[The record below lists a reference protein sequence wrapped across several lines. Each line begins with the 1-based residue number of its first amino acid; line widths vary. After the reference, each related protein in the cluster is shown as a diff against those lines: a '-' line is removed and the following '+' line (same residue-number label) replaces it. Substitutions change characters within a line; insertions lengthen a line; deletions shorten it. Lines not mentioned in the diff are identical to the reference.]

1 MKKNILLLVIFLT
14 VTACGVKDYVSNND
28 SKYTY
33 FLQETADP
41 QHVVD
46 SLLQDKS
53 TDFHTWT
60 KMNLIGV
67 RYDSTRITTY
77 TNWVLVSD
85 SVRNSISVTC
95 YGNTDTCTV
104 KSKVS
109 KVK

>member
-1 MKKNILLLVIFLT
+1 MKKNILLLTIALI
-14 VTACGVKDYVSNND
+14 VTACDVKDYISNDD

-33 FLQETADP
+33 FLQETVDP
-41 QHVVD
+41 QHIVD

-53 TDFHTWT
+53 SDFRTWT
-60 KMNLIGV
+60 RMNLVGV
-67 RYDSTRITTY
+67 RYDSTQITTY

>member
-1 MKKNILLLVIFLT
+1 MKKNILLLTTVLI
-14 VTACGVKDYVSNND
+14 VTACGVKDYISNDD

-33 FLQETADP
+33 FLQETVDP
-41 QHVVD
+41 QHTVD

-53 TDFHTWT
+53 SDFRTWT
-60 KMNLIGV
+60 RMNLVGV
-67 RYDSTRITTY
+67 RYDSTQITTY

>member
-1 MKKNILLLVIFLT
+1 MKKNILLLTIALI
-14 VTACGVKDYVSNND
+14 VTACDVKDYISNDD

-33 FLQETADP
+33 FLQETVDP
-41 QHVVD
+41 QHIVD

-53 TDFHTWT
+53 SDFRTWT
-60 KMNLIGV
+60 RMNLVGV
-67 RYDSTRITTY
+67 RYDSTQITTY
-77 TNWVLVSD
+77 ANWVLVSD